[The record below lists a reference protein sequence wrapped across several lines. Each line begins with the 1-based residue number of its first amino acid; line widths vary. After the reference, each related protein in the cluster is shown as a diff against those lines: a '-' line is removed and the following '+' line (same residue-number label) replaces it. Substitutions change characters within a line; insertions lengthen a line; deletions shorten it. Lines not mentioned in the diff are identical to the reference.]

1 MPPRKKSKSRTKSGK
16 NKPSKTPR
24 VMIVALVV
32 LLITGIVA
40 VKYFQTSE
48 GRAQLLDAGFHG
60 YYAQVQ
66 MDIGDGLRGSLAVFG
81 LRGRVDERA
90 AIEHAGGKEIRIL
103 KWRIACDESCNY
115 VQINVA
121 LTRAVKENGG
131 IVRYSEE
138 TDGGDKFLFTV
149 GTRRY
154 DTHRLVFTRSAPA
167 VTKKPARSLP
177 KLALVIDDFGY
188 SRNGLV
194 RDMLALD
201 LPLTIAVLPS
211 LPYSTYALERAQE
224 KGKCTIL
231 HLPMEPDENQGG
243 DIAMVTTGMSP
254 GEIEQL
260 VERYIQSLP
269 GIEGVNN
276 HQGSRATGDRRVMDI
291 VLAAIKSHRLFFLD
305 SLTSA
310 ESVAYTAARDMGV
323 PAARN
328 DLFIDADTEDTAV
341 VEQRIRQL
349 VNTARKRGTAVG
361 IGHPR
366 RWTLE
371 ALRNSEAFLKDAEIE
386 LVFLTDL
393 VEQD

>member
-1 MPPRKKSKSRTKSGK
+1 MPPRKKSKTRTKSGK
-16 NKPSKTPR
+16 TKPSKTPR
-24 VMIVALVV
+24 LMIAALVILAV
-32 LLITGIVA
+32 TGIVA

-66 MDIGDGLRGSLAVFG
+66 MDIGDGLRRSLAVFG

-90 AIEHAGGKEIRIL
+90 EIEHAGGKTVRIL
-103 KWRIACDESCNY
+103 EWRIVCDESFNY

-121 LTRAVKENGG
+121 LTKAVRENGG
-131 IVRYSEE
+131 IVRHSEE

-149 GTRRY
+149 GTHRY
-154 DTHRLVFTRSAPA
+154 DTHRLVFSRSAPA
-167 VTKKPARSLP
+167 VSRKPDKSRP

-194 RDMLALD
+194 KDMLALD

-243 DIAMVTTGMSP
+243 DIEMVTTDMQP
-254 GEIEQL
+254 REIEQL
-260 VERYIQSLP
+260 VERYIRSLP

-276 HQGSRATGDRRVMDI
+276 HQGSRATCDRRVMDI
-291 VLAAIKSHRLFFLD
+291 VLTTIKSHGLFFLD

-310 ESVAYTAARDMGV
+310 ESVAYNVAREMGV
-323 PAARN
+323 PTARN
-328 DLFIDADTEDTAV
+328 DLFIDADTEDAAI
-341 VEQRIRQL
+341 VERRIRQL
-349 VNTARKRGTAVG
+349 VTTARKRGTAVG

-371 ALRNSEAFLKDAEIE
+371 ALKNSEMFLKEADVE
-386 LVFLTDL
+386 LVFLNDL
-393 VEQD
+393 VDQD

>member
-1 MPPRKKSKSRTKSGK
+1 MPPRKKPATRSKTGNKKS
-16 NKPSKTPR
+16 PKTPR
-24 VMIVALVV
+24 VMIAALVILAV
-32 LLITGIVA
+32 TGIVA
-40 VKYFQTSE
+40 VKYFQTPA

-66 MDIGDGLRGSLAVFG
+66 IDISDGLRRSMAGFG
-81 LRGRVDERA
+81 LRGRVDEQA
-90 AIEHAGGKEIRIL
+90 VIEHVSGKTIRCL
-103 KWRIACDESCNY
+103 KWRIACDESCEY
-115 VQINVA
+115 VLINVA
-121 LTRAVKENGG
+121 LTRAVGEAGG
-131 IVRYSEE
+131 LVRHSEE

-149 GTRRY
+149 GTNRY
-154 DTHRLVFTRSAPA
+154 DTHRLVFTRAAPA
-167 VTKKPARSLP
+167 AVSGKLVKSRP

-188 SRNGLV
+188 SRNGIV
-194 RDMLALD
+194 RDILLLD

-231 HLPMEPDENQGG
+231 HLPMEPDDNQGG
-243 DIAMVTTGMSP
+243 DIAMVTTGMQP

-260 VERYIQSLP
+260 VARYIRSLP

-291 VLAAIKSHRLFFLD
+291 VLATIKSHGLFFLD

-310 ESVAYTAARDMGV
+310 ESVAYNAARELGV
-323 PAARN
+323 ATARN
-328 DLFIDADTEDTAV
+328 DLFLDADTEDTEV

-349 VNTARKRGTAVG
+349 VSTARKRGSAVG

-371 ALRNSEAFLKDAEIE
+371 ALRNSEAFLKDADIE

-393 VEQD
+393 VD